1 MPKRIRLSLAN
12 KCQLLFGVGVVLI
25 LVAALIVVSKRMD
38 ALVDRGPMQRAR
50 DITAMWMSEQIH
62 IDAAAVTSESGM
74 SRSPGAVGVAVGV
87 FDYGADRAGDDPGND
102 SGDDSRGDSGGDS
115 GDVFL
120 AEAIQLFENVGDQT
134 EVFEKTKDAGGLTF
148 YRYARAIRASDLA
161 PPDAPDASL
170 LPATPETSET
180 SETETQQKTD
190 ADTTASPPQ
199 DPLVQVLLVN
209 LTDEQV
215 ARQRVINR
223 IYLIAAGLLAGVL
236 AVAAFWFITTRLVL
250 SPVRVLRGYAE
261 KVSQGDLNIR
271 SDINTGDEFEQLSDM
286 FNAMLDNVRSTQ
298 EQIQS
303 ANKSLDL
310 KLGELA
316 ESNLALHEA
325 NKVKGE
331 FLANVSH
338 ELRTPLNSIIGFAEV
353 MQETL
358 ADRTGPVDEK
368 RKRYAANI
376 INSSKRL
383 LELINDLLDLA
394 KIEAG
399 RMEVRLATV
408 SIQDTAEGL
417 ANLIRPQA
425 EGRGVQVRV
434 RVQPNMPPAET
445 DPGKLQQVLF
455 NFLANAVKFSPA
467 DSSVTLAATLENAP
481 HANSQARLRLSVT
494 DQGPGIAPEFQDKV
508 FEKFCQLD
516 PTVTREHGGTGLG
529 LTISKE
535 LADILGGHIELD
547 SAAGHGA
554 TFALVIPL
562 IYQPPS
568 SPLMPGQP
576 PA

>member
-1 MPKRIRLSLAN
+1 MAKRIRLSLAN

-25 LVAALIVVSKRMD
+25 LVAALVVVSKRMD
-38 ALVDRGPMQRAR
+38 ALVEHGPMQRAR
-50 DITAMWMSEQIH
+50 DIASLWLTRQTRFDGPALPLQAGMPQRPDTAGLSVAVVEL
-62 IDAAAVTSESGM
+62 DDPAADNDGAPAVSADDFLAAAVT
-74 SRSPGAVGVAVGV
+74 
-87 FDYGADRAGDDPGND
+87 
-102 SGDDSRGDSGGDS
+102 
-115 GDVFL
+115 
-120 AEAIQLFENVGDQT
+120 LFENVPDQT
-134 EVFEKTKDAGGLTF
+134 EYFAKTEDDQGRAY
-148 YRYARAIRASDLA
+148 YRYARAVRTSDLISPEAEVA
-161 PPDAPDASL
+161 PEGTAA
-170 LPATPETSET
+170 AETPL
-180 SETETQQKTD
+180 
-190 ADTTASPPQ
+190 AA
-199 DPLVQVLLVN
+199 DPLEQVLLVN
-209 LTDEQV
+209 VVDEQ
-215 ARQRVINR
+215 ASRQRVVNQL
-223 IYLIAAGLLAGVL
+223 YLLAAGLFAGLLAI
-236 AVAAFWFITTRLVL
+236 ASFWFITSRLVL
-250 SPVRVLRGYAE
+250 SPVRVLRGFAE

-298 EQIQS
+298 DQLKS

-316 ESNLALHEA
+316 ESNLSLHEA

-425 EGRGVQVRV
+425 EQRSVQVRV
-434 RVQPNMPPAET
+434 RVQPNLPPAET

-455 NFLANAVKFSPA
+455 NFLANAVKFSPP
-467 DSSVTLAATLENAP
+467 DSSVVLAATLENAP
-481 HANSQARLRLSVT
+481 NAGSQARLRLSVT
-494 DQGPGIAPEFQDKV
+494 DQGPGIAPEDHDKV
-508 FEKFCQLD
+508 FEKFSQLD

-535 LADILGGHIELD
+535 LADMLGGHIELESD
-547 SAAGHGA
+547 TGRGA

-568 SPLMPGQP
+568 APLMPAGMMF
-576 PA
+576 

>member
-1 MPKRIRLSLAN
+1 MAKRIRLSLAN

-25 LVAALIVVSKRMD
+25 LVAALVVVSKRMD
-38 ALVDRGPMQRAR
+38 ALVEHGPMQRAR
-50 DITAMWMSEQIH
+50 DIASLWLTKQTRFDGPALSLQAGMPLRPDASGLAIGVVELDVAPNEGEAEGQAASA
-62 IDAAAVTSESGM
+62 DAFLAAAVS
-74 SRSPGAVGVAVGV
+74 
-87 FDYGADRAGDDPGND
+87 
-102 SGDDSRGDSGGDS
+102 
-115 GDVFL
+115 
-120 AEAIQLFENVGDQT
+120 LFENVPDQT
-134 EVFEKTKDAGGLTF
+134 EYFAKAEDDAGRAY
-148 YRYARAIRASDLA
+148 YRYARAVRTSDLISPEA
-161 PPDAPDASL
+161 EVEPDAPLA
-170 LPATPETSET
+170 
-180 SETETQQKTD
+180 TETPL
-190 ADTTASPPQ
+190 AA
-199 DPLVQVLLVN
+199 DPLEQVILVN
-209 LTDEQV
+209 VVDEQA
-215 ARQRVINR
+215 ARQRVVNQL
-223 IYLIAAGLLAGVL
+223 YLLAAGLFAGLLAI
-236 AVAAFWFITTRLVL
+236 ASFWFITSRLVL
-250 SPVRVLRGYAE
+250 SPVRVLRGFAE

-298 EQIQS
+298 DQLKS

-316 ESNLALHEA
+316 ESNLSLHEA

-353 MQETL
+353 LQETL

-376 INSSKRL
+376 INSSRRL

-425 EGRGVQVRV
+425 KPRNVQVRV
-434 RVQPNMPPAET
+434 RVQPNLPPAET

-455 NFLANAVKFSPA
+455 NFLANAVKFSPP
-467 DSSVTLAATLENAP
+467 DSSVVLAAALENAGQ
-481 HANSQARLRLSVT
+481 SGGQARLRLSVT
-494 DQGPGIAPEFQDKV
+494 DQGPGIAPEDHDKV
-508 FEKFCQLD
+508 FEKFSQLD

-535 LADILGGHIELD
+535 LAEMLGGQIVLD
-547 SAAGHGA
+547 SDTGRGA

-568 SPLMPGQP
+568 APLMPAGMSF
-576 PA
+576 

>member
-1 MPKRIRLSLAN
+1 MAKRIRLSLAN

-25 LVAALIVVSKRMD
+25 LVAALVVVSKRMD
-38 ALVDRGPMQRAR
+38 ALVEHGPMQRAR
-50 DITAMWMSEQIH
+50 DIASLWLTRQTRFDGPALPLQAGMPQRPDTAGLSVAVVEL
-62 IDAAAVTSESGM
+62 DDPAADNDGAPAVSADDFLAAAVT
-74 SRSPGAVGVAVGV
+74 
-87 FDYGADRAGDDPGND
+87 
-102 SGDDSRGDSGGDS
+102 
-115 GDVFL
+115 
-120 AEAIQLFENVGDQT
+120 LFENVPDQT
-134 EVFEKTKDAGGLTF
+134 EYFAKTEDDQGRAY
-148 YRYARAIRASDLA
+148 YRYARAVRTSDLISPEAEVA
-161 PPDAPDASL
+161 PEGTAA
-170 LPATPETSET
+170 AETPL
-180 SETETQQKTD
+180 
-190 ADTTASPPQ
+190 AA
-199 DPLVQVLLVN
+199 DPLEQVLLVN
-209 LTDEQV
+209 VVDEQ
-215 ARQRVINR
+215 ASRQRVVNQL
-223 IYLIAAGLLAGVL
+223 YLLAAGLFAGLLAI
-236 AVAAFWFITTRLVL
+236 ASFWFITSRLVL
-250 SPVRVLRGYAE
+250 SPVRVLRGFAE

-298 EQIQS
+298 DQLKS

-316 ESNLALHEA
+316 ESNLSLHEA

-376 INSSKRL
+376 INSSRRL

-425 EGRGVQVRV
+425 EQRSVQVRV
-434 RVQPNMPPAET
+434 RVQPNLPPAET

-455 NFLANAVKFSPA
+455 NFLANAVKFSPP
-467 DSSVTLAATLENAP
+467 DSSVVLAATLENAP
-481 HANSQARLRLSVT
+481 NAGSQARLRLSVT
-494 DQGPGIAPEFQDKV
+494 DQGPGIAPEDHDKV
-508 FEKFCQLD
+508 FEKFSQLD

-535 LADILGGHIELD
+535 LADMLGGHIELESD
-547 SAAGHGA
+547 TGRGA

-568 SPLMPGQP
+568 APLMPAGMMF
-576 PA
+576 

>member
-1 MPKRIRLSLAN
+1 MAKRIRLSLAN

-25 LVAALIVVSKRMD
+25 LVAALVVVSKRMD
-38 ALVDRGPMQRAR
+38 ALVEHGPMQRAR
-50 DITAMWMSEQIH
+50 DIASLWLTRQARFDGPALTLQAGMPQRPDAAGLAIGVVELEVAPDDGEADGQAASA
-62 IDAAAVTSESGM
+62 DAFLAAAVS
-74 SRSPGAVGVAVGV
+74 
-87 FDYGADRAGDDPGND
+87 
-102 SGDDSRGDSGGDS
+102 
-115 GDVFL
+115 
-120 AEAIQLFENVGDQT
+120 LFENVPDQT
-134 EVFEKTKDAGGLTF
+134 EYFDKAEDDAGRTY
-148 YRYARAIRASDLA
+148 YRYARAVRTSDLISPEA
-161 PPDAPDASL
+161 EVEPDAPLA
-170 LPATPETSET
+170 
-180 SETETQQKTD
+180 TETPL
-190 ADTTASPPQ
+190 AA
-199 DPLVQVLLVN
+199 DPLEQVILVN
-209 LTDEQV
+209 VVDEQA
-215 ARQRVINR
+215 ARQRVVNQL
-223 IYLIAAGLLAGVL
+223 YLLAAGLFAGLLAI
-236 AVAAFWFITTRLVL
+236 ASFWFITSRLVL
-250 SPVRVLRGYAE
+250 SPVRVLRGFAE

-298 EQIQS
+298 DQLKS

-316 ESNLALHEA
+316 ESNLSLHEA

-353 MQETL
+353 LQETL

-376 INSSKRL
+376 INSSRRL

-425 EGRGVQVRV
+425 EQRSVQVRV
-434 RVQPNMPPAET
+434 RVQPNLPPAET

-455 NFLANAVKFSPA
+455 NFLANAVKFSPP
-467 DSSVTLAATLENAP
+467 DSSVVLAAALENAGQ
-481 HANSQARLRLSVT
+481 SGGQARLRLSVT
-494 DQGPGIAPEFQDKV
+494 DQGPGIAPEDHDKV
-508 FEKFCQLD
+508 FEKFSQLD

-535 LADILGGHIELD
+535 LAEMLGGQIELD
-547 SAAGHGA
+547 SDTGRGA

-568 SPLMPGQP
+568 APLMPAGMSF
-576 PA
+576 

>member
-1 MPKRIRLSLAN
+1 MAKRIRLSLAN

-25 LVAALIVVSKRMD
+25 LVAALVVVSKRMD
-38 ALVDRGPMQRAR
+38 ALVEHGPMQRAR
-50 DITAMWMSEQIH
+50 DIASLWLTRQTRFDGPALPLQAGMPQRPDTAGLSVAVVEL
-62 IDAAAVTSESGM
+62 DDPAADNDGAPAVSADDFLAAAVT
-74 SRSPGAVGVAVGV
+74 
-87 FDYGADRAGDDPGND
+87 
-102 SGDDSRGDSGGDS
+102 
-115 GDVFL
+115 
-120 AEAIQLFENVGDQT
+120 LFENVPDQT
-134 EVFEKTKDAGGLTF
+134 EYFAKTEDDEGRAY
-148 YRYARAIRASDLA
+148 YRYARAVRTSDLISPEAEVA
-161 PPDAPDASL
+161 PEGTAA
-170 LPATPETSET
+170 AETPL
-180 SETETQQKTD
+180 
-190 ADTTASPPQ
+190 AA
-199 DPLVQVLLVN
+199 DPLEQVLLVN
-209 LTDEQV
+209 VVDEQ
-215 ARQRVINR
+215 ASRQRVVNQL
-223 IYLIAAGLLAGVL
+223 YLLAAGLFAGLLAI
-236 AVAAFWFITTRLVL
+236 ASFWFITSRLVL
-250 SPVRVLRGYAE
+250 SPVRVLRGFAE

-298 EQIQS
+298 DQLKS

-316 ESNLALHEA
+316 ESNLSLHEA

-376 INSSKRL
+376 INSSRRL

-425 EGRGVQVRV
+425 EQRSVQVRV
-434 RVQPNMPPAET
+434 RVQPNLPPAET

-455 NFLANAVKFSPA
+455 NFLANAVKFSPP
-467 DSSVTLAATLENAP
+467 DSSVVLAATLENAP
-481 HANSQARLRLSVT
+481 NAGSQARLRLSVT
-494 DQGPGIAPEFQDKV
+494 DQGPGIAPEDHDKV
-508 FEKFCQLD
+508 FEKFSQLD

-535 LADILGGHIELD
+535 LADMLGGHIELD
-547 SAAGHGA
+547 SDTGRGA

-568 SPLMPGQP
+568 APLMPAGMMF
-576 PA
+576 

>member
-25 LVAALIVVSKRMD
+25 LAAALIVVSKRMD

-87 FDYGADRAGDDPGND
+87 FDYGADRAGDDLGND
-102 SGDDSRGDSGGDS
+102 SGTGSGGDL

-134 EVFEKTKDAGGLTF
+134 EVFEKTKDTGGLTF

-161 PPDAPDASL
+161 PPDASP
-170 LPATPETSET
+170 PPGTPHPGPPGTPG
-180 SETETQQKTD
+180 TETQQKTD
-190 ADTTASPPQ
+190 ADTTASPTQ

>member
-1 MPKRIRLSLAN
+1 MAKRIRLSLAN

-25 LVAALIVVSKRMD
+25 LVAALVVVSKRMD
-38 ALVDRGPMQRAR
+38 ALVEHGPMQRGR
-50 DITAMWMSEQIH
+50 DIASLWLTRQTRFDGPALPLQAGMPQRPDTAGLSVAVVEL
-62 IDAAAVTSESGM
+62 DGPAAGNDGAPAVSADDFLAAAVT
-74 SRSPGAVGVAVGV
+74 
-87 FDYGADRAGDDPGND
+87 
-102 SGDDSRGDSGGDS
+102 
-115 GDVFL
+115 
-120 AEAIQLFENVGDQT
+120 LFENVPDQT
-134 EVFEKTKDAGGLTF
+134 EYFAKTEDEQGRVY
-148 YRYARAIRASDLA
+148 YRYARAVRTSDLI
-161 PPDAPDASL
+161 S
-170 LPATPETSET
+170 PEAEVDPEGTAA
-180 SETETQQKTD
+180 TETPL
-190 ADTTASPPQ
+190 AA
-199 DPLVQVLLVN
+199 DPLEQVLLVN
-209 LTDEQV
+209 VVDEQ
-215 ARQRVINR
+215 ASRQRVVNQL
-223 IYLIAAGLLAGVL
+223 YLLAAGLFAGLLAI
-236 AVAAFWFITTRLVL
+236 ASFWFITSRLVL
-250 SPVRVLRGYAE
+250 SPVRVLRGFAE

-298 EQIQS
+298 DQLKS

-316 ESNLALHEA
+316 ESNLSLHEA

-376 INSSKRL
+376 INSSRRL

-425 EGRGVQVRV
+425 EQRSVQVRV
-434 RVQPNMPPAET
+434 RVQPNLPPAET

-455 NFLANAVKFSPA
+455 NFLANAVKFSPP
-467 DSSVTLAATLENAP
+467 DSSVVLAATLENAP
-481 HANSQARLRLSVT
+481 NAGSQARLRLSVT
-494 DQGPGIAPEFQDKV
+494 DQGPGIAPEDHDKV
-508 FEKFCQLD
+508 FEKFSQLD

-535 LADILGGHIELD
+535 LADMLGGHIELD
-547 SAAGHGA
+547 SDTGRGA

-568 SPLMPGQP
+568 APLMPAGMMF
-576 PA
+576 

>member
-1 MPKRIRLSLAN
+1 MPKRIRVSLAN

-25 LVAALIVVSKRMD
+25 LVAALVVVSKRMN
-38 ALVDRGPMQRAR
+38 ALVEQGPLMRAR
-50 DITAMWMSEQIH
+50 DIASVWL
-62 IDAAAVTSESGM
+62 
-74 SRSPGAVGVAVGV
+74 
-87 FDYGADRAGDDPGND
+87 ADP
-102 SGDDSRGDSGGDS
+102 SRGERDTEIAGGNTSAALPGLSG
-115 GDVFL
+115 VEVRRL
-120 AEAIQLFENVGDQT
+120 TRAEFEEASAADPFVGRAVARFENVPDQT
-134 EVFEKTKDAGGLTF
+134 ELFEPAKDAEGETY
-148 YRYARAIRASDLA
+148 YRYARAVRLLDLT
-161 PPDAPDASL
+161 
-170 LPATPETSET
+170 TPEAGNTPAAEEEVDTSGL
-180 SETETQQKTD
+180 SN
-190 ADTTASPPQ
+190 
-199 DPLVQVLLVN
+199 PLEQVLLVS
-209 LTDEQV
+209 
-215 ARQRVINR
+215 VIDREAQTQWLVNW
-223 IYLIAAGLLAGVL
+223 IYLVAAGLFAGLLAI
-236 AVAAFWFITTRLVL
+236 AAFWFITTRLVL
-250 SPVRVLRGYAE
+250 SPVRVLRGFAE

-298 EQIQS
+298 DQLKS

-316 ESNLALHEA
+316 ESNLTLHEA

-353 MQETL
+353 LQETL
-358 ADRTGPVDEK
+358 AGRTGPVDEK
-368 RKRYAANI
+368 RQRYAANI
-376 INSSKRL
+376 INSSRRL

-425 EGRGVQVRV
+425 EKRGISVRV
-434 RVQPNMPPAET
+434 RVQPNLPPAET

-455 NFLANAVKFSPA
+455 NFLANAVKFTPD
-467 DSSVTLAATLENAP
+467 DSTVTLAATLEGA
-481 HANSQARLRLSVT
+481 AGATGQALLRLSVS
-494 DQGPGIAPEFQDKV
+494 DQGPGIAPEDQPKV
-508 FEKFCQLD
+508 FEKFSQLD
-516 PTVTREHGGTGLG
+516 PSVTREHGGTGLG

-535 LADILGGHIELD
+535 LAELLGGRIELD
-547 SAAGHGA
+547 SEVGNGA

-568 SPLMPGQP
+568 APLMPGFE
-576 PA
+576 